1 MTSPTTLLLSGDD
14 VLAMLTPDEVLA
26 SQEAAFRLTGHPEL
40 FRSGQLHYTGVA
52 GDSLAFAHGA
62 LAHGRTGFVFK
73 SGVQC
78 PGNSLMGLPTV
89 HATVTVHD
97 PDSGEV
103 LGLLNG
109 AAVTALRTAGGVAA
123 AFRRLIGAGSTRL
136 GVFGSGVQALE
147 LVRLVCAVLPIEQCL
162 VWSPRLCGRAGVLDD
177 PAWEGLPVSIARSPQ
192 SLCENSNAIATC
204 TTSAVPVL
212 SGEWLQPGTTV
223 ATMGSYLPELC
234 EIDLTAS
241 GRADVTVL
249 DSRGAL
255 TAVGP
260 VMAAV
265 AAGRLAVADTVILG
279 DVLDGTTTGRVSSE
293 QIVVFHSN
301 GLGLQDATLA
311 WAIYSRAAD
320 SGRGTRV
327 HL

>member
-1 MTSPTTLLLSGDD
+1 MTVPTTLLLTGDE
-14 VLAMLTPDEVLA
+14 VFAALTPAEVLA
-26 SQEAAFRLTGHPEL
+26 SQEAAFRLVGQPE
-40 FRSGQLHYTGVA
+40 RSRAGSFHYTAA

-62 LAHGRTGFVFK
+62 LAYGGTGFVFK

-78 PGNSLMGLPTV
+78 AGNARLGLPTV

-97 PDSGEV
+97 PDTGEV
-103 LGLLNG
+103 VGLLNG

-123 AFRRLIGAGSTRL
+123 ALRKLVAPGELRL
-136 GVFGSGVQALE
+136 GVFGSGVQARE
-147 LVRLVCAVLPIEQCL
+147 LVRLLCAVLPVEQCL
-162 VWSPRLCGRAGVLDD
+162 VWSPRLRGRTGMLDD
-177 PAWEGLPVSIARSPQ
+177 PAWAGLPVQIAESPEELCRS
-192 SLCENSNAIATC
+192 SNAIATC
-204 TTSAVPVL
+204 TTSADPVL

-241 GRADVTVL
+241 GRADITVL
-249 DSRGAL
+249 DGPGAL

-260 VMAAV
+260 VV
-265 AAGRLAVADTVILG
+265 AAFTAGTLNVADTVLFG
-279 DVLDGTTTGRVSSE
+279 DVLDGSAGGRTGAD

-311 WAIYSRAAD
+311 WAVYTRAAAA
-320 SGRGTRV
+320 GGGTRV
-327 HL
+327 QL